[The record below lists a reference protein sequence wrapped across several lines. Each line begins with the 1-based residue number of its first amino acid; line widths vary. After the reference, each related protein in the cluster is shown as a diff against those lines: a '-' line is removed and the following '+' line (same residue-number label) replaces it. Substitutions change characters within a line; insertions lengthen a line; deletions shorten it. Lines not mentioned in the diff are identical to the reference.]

1 MNYREA
7 IDYLLS
13 LSDLERGIQKSANPT
28 MSLGA
33 IRSLFKRL
41 GNPQHGRSTVHVTG
55 SKGKGSTA
63 TMIESILCAAR
74 KRTALFTSPH
84 LHSYRERIRF
94 NGIPVSEQEFASAL
108 ETVLPALELESQQ
121 VGADLSTFGILTAMF
136 FASVSNRSP
145 AVDCQIVEVGL
156 GGSFDATNVFEK
168 VDVAVITPIS
178 LEHTAILG
186 DSESEIARD
195 KVGIVKDGSTCVLA
209 RQEDSG
215 VYEVA
220 LERCNEVGAELRY
233 VPDLASVRTLR
244 MDQEGQRID
253 IATKDAEFML
263 ELPLLGG
270 HQAEN
275 ATTALVTVEALAG
288 HGLRADSHAIS
299 AGLESVQIPGRLEV
313 IAEDPLVV
321 VDGAHNGASSRALAK
336 ALKDHLSWEHCT
348 VVLACARDKDVRAIA
363 ESIVDIADTVVCCRL
378 RSPRALP
385 PSEVAQSTQLPGGL
399 LRVSGSVA
407 QGIDEALKEAGPSDL
422 VCVMG
427 SLYAVA
433 EAKAHLASEP
443 SLG

>member
-108 ETVLPALELESQQ
+108 ETVLPALGLESQQ

-168 VDVAVITPIS
+168 VDVAVITPIA
-178 LEHTAILG
+178 LEHTAIVG

-195 KVGIVKDGSTCVLA
+195 KVGIVKDGSTFVLT
-209 RQEDSG
+209 RQE
-215 VYEVA
+215 
-220 LERCNEVGAELRY
+220 
-233 VPDLASVRTLR
+233 
-244 MDQEGQRID
+244 
-253 IATKDAEFML
+253 
-263 ELPLLGG
+263 
-270 HQAEN
+270 
-275 ATTALVTVEALAG
+275 
-288 HGLRADSHAIS
+288 
-299 AGLESVQIPGRLEV
+299 
-313 IAEDPLVV
+313 
-321 VDGAHNGASSRALAK
+321 
-336 ALKDHLSWEHCT
+336 
-348 VVLACARDKDVRAIA
+348 
-363 ESIVDIADTVVCCRL
+363 
-378 RSPRALP
+378 
-385 PSEVAQSTQLPGGL
+385 
-399 LRVSGSVA
+399 
-407 QGIDEALKEAGPSDL
+407 
-422 VCVMG
+422 
-427 SLYAVA
+427 
-433 EAKAHLASEP
+433 
-443 SLG
+443 